1 MSVYLKHF
9 GLKKEPF
16 SIVPDSKF
24 LYPSYR
30 HRQAVAH
37 LKYGLERAGGFI
49 VLTGEVGTGKTTLTK
64 TLIEHL
70 PPNVRVGYILN
81 SKLKES
87 DLFASICKE
96 LSIRFRR
103 NSNLSFSNLSCS
115 YF

>member
-37 LKYGLERAGGFI
+37 LKYGLDREGGFI
-49 VLTGEVGTGKTTLTK
+49 VLTGEVALEKR
-64 TLIEHL
+64 
-70 PPNVRVGYILN
+70 P
-81 SKLKES
+81 
-87 DLFASICKE
+87 
-96 LSIRFRR
+96 
-103 NSNLSFSNLSCS
+103 
-115 YF
+115 